1 MGRSAYNDKTAV
13 SEQLAAQVV
22 IVGSGVAGAL
32 CAYRL
37 ALAGVKVLVLE
48 AGPRIARESV
58 VQRFKTQ
65 PLLDLSAGYPNPDWA
80 PRPDWGSG
88 ADPYIE
94 QAGSAILRMEYLR
107 VVGGTTWHWSGSA
120 LRLRPEDFGMYSRFR
135 QGVDWPIAY
144 DQLETDYVAAEKE
157 LGVAGDAAADPALP
171 RSTPFP
177 LPPVPPSYAE
187 KWVAERLHGAGLSFT
202 ARPVARNTLPFD
214 GRSQCAGFGTCSPI
228 CPTGAQYSAM
238 VHVEKAQ
245 HLGVRVLENCRV
257 ERLHADTLGKI
268 RSVAFTRSDGS
279 TGTAQGALFAIAAN
293 GIETPRLLLMS
304 VSERYPQG
312 LANSSGQVGRNF
324 MDHPGL
330 YVRMEL
336 PEAVYAGRGPITTR
350 QCLDYCQGSFRRS
363 HPAWLMDTNN
373 TLDLHSLTEEALSR
387 GLWPPELDEFVR
399 QRARHQFQID
409 AHMEQLPH
417 LDNRI
422 TLDWTRR
429 DRAGQ
434 PRIRLNYSYGD
445 YEKAGFE
452 QIRGVFRSISQTLGA
467 RSTHLSEPFAHH
479 HLMGT
484 TRMGFDPHRS
494 VTDAHGRTH
503 DHGNLFL
510 LGSSLFP
517 TVGTANPTLTIAALT
532 LRSARAMLRQL
543 QSD

>member
-1 MGRSAYNDKTAV
+1 MGRSAQNDEATV
-13 SEQLAAQVV
+13 SEQLAAEVV

-37 ALAGVKVLVLE
+37 ALSGVKVLVLE
-48 AGPRIARESV
+48 AGPRITRKSV
-58 VQRFKTQ
+58 VRQFKKQ
-65 PLLDLSAGYPNPDWA
+65 PQLDLSAGFPNPDWA

-88 ADPYIE
+88 ADPYID
-94 QAGSAILRMEYLR
+94 QAGSTILHMEYLR

-135 QGVDWPIAY
+135 QGVDWPITY
-144 DQLETDYVAAEKE
+144 DQLETDYAEAEKE
-157 LGVAGDAAADPALP
+157 LGVSGDPAADPGLP

-187 KWVAERLHGAGLSFT
+187 KWVAERLHSAGLSFT
-202 ARPVARNTLPFD
+202 VRPVARNTLPFD

-238 VHVEKAQ
+238 VHVDKAQ
-245 HLGVRVLENCRV
+245 RLGVRVLENCRV
-257 ERLHADTLGKI
+257 DRLHADASGHI
-268 RSVAFTRSDGS
+268 RSVAFSRPDGS
-279 TGTAQGALFAIAAN
+279 TGIAQGTLFAIAAN

-304 VSERYPQG
+304 ASDRYPQG

-350 QCLDYCQGSFRRS
+350 QCLNYCEGSFRRS
-363 HPAWLMDTNN
+363 HAAWLMDTNN
-373 TLDLHSLTEEALSR
+373 TLDLHTLAEQELSK
-387 GLWPPELDEFVR
+387 GLWPPELDNAIR
-399 QRARHQFQID
+399 RRAQHQFQID

-417 LDNRI
+417 ADNRI
-422 TLDWTRR
+422 TLDWARR
-429 DRAGQ
+429 DRSGQ
-434 PRIRLNYSYGD
+434 PMIRLNYSYGD
-445 YEKAGFE
+445 YEQAGFE
-452 QIRGVFRSISQTLGA
+452 RIRGEFRTISLTLGA
-467 RSTHLSEPFAHH
+467 RKAQLSEPFAHH

-484 TRMGFDPHRS
+484 TRMGTDPRRS
-494 VTDAHGRTH
+494 VTDAHGRAH
-503 DHGNLFL
+503 DHANLFL

-517 TVGTANPTLTIAALT
+517 TAGTANPTLTIAALA
-532 LRSARAMLRQL
+532 LRTARAMLQKLRP
-543 QSD
+543 S